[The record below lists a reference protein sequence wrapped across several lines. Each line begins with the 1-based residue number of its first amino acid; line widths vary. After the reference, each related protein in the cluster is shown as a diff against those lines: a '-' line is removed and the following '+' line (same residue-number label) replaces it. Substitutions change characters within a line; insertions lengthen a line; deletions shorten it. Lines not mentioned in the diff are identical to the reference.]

1 MDTLA
6 KIYAAYTAGLRRT
19 VLLMAGGTGLGIIL
33 MALITCADVILRLIG
48 QPFVGSFD
56 LVRVAGA
63 VSMSFAMPYTTAVK
77 GHVAIEYFFQKLGR
91 KGRIAVDTISRTI
104 SISFFSILTY
114 ESIQYGNKLQVT
126 GEVTPTLQ
134 LPMFWIPWTIAFS
147 CGVMVLVILHNLLH
161 PGKGLI
167 KP

>member
-1 MDTLA
+1 MNTLS
-6 KIYAAYTAGLRRT
+6 KIYKAYTAGLRRT
-19 VLLMAGGTGLGIIL
+19 VLLMAGVTGLGIIL
-33 MALITCADVILRLIG
+33 MALITCADVILRLFG
-48 QPFVGSFD
+48 LPFVGSFD

-63 VSMSFAMPYTTAVK
+63 VSMAFALPYTTAVK

-91 KGRIAVDTISRTI
+91 KGRIVLDTVSRTI

-114 ESIQYGNKLQVT
+114 EAVQYGIKLHST

-147 CGVMVLVILHNLLH
+147 CGVMALVILHNLLH
-161 PGKGLI
+161 PGKGLV